1 MKPFCRKMEPIFTQN
16 AQSGCLLVTDFDG
29 IAISG
34 SEGKR
39 IFGGR
44 AACGIIKAFDL
55 FYKKTEVLHRST
67 SAFL

>member
-1 MKPFCRKMEPIFTQN
+1 MKRFCRKMEPIFTQN

-39 IFGGR
+39 ILG
-44 AACGIIKAFDL
+44 
-55 FYKKTEVLHRST
+55 S
-67 SAFL
+67 